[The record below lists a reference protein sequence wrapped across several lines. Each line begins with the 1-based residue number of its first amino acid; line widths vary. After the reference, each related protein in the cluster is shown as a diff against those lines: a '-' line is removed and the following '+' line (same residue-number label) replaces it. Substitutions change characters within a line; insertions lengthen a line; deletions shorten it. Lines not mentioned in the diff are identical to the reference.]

1 MKAVFCI
8 YSFIQEKLPLQPWL
22 TIYEVASRMAD
33 DGHDVHIV
41 TDTQEEVNSH
51 QLKIHV
57 VSSLRGSNKAEIYS
71 VIDEIKP
78 DLLVTLIT
86 PLNLATGGWVS
97 RYVNAQKIAFS
108 SYPFYSFKELLRA
121 VPHVKL
127 VELKSYFR
135 HLLVPGFI
143 WKKRLKNNYSCVI
156 CQSESGR
163 NRLSKLLA
171 RDMKVYSV
179 PPGIDLNTWKPVKK
193 TNTASKT
200 LKLLYL
206 GTASDIRGFN
216 ICLQAYK
223 AVSGNDISLTILA
236 RGATTQQA
244 EEISEKLEVLNIKEK
259 CDLIGGWIDK
269 DEMIS
274 YINKS
279 DLVVLPFVLVPSELP
294 VSVMEVIACGT
305 PVITTD
311 IDGLPSTVGKAGVI
325 VKQGSFMSLKTA
337 IIELYNQRE
346 KLELLKGCCMTESA
360 KMYDWDVMY
369 EKWVKKMSDDEK

>member
-1 MKAVFCI
+1 MKVVFCI
-8 YSFIQEKLPLQPWL
+8 YNFIQEKLPLQPWL
-22 TIYEVASRMAD
+22 TIYEVARRMD
-33 DGHDVHIV
+33 EDGHDVHIV
-41 TDTQEEVNSH
+41 TDTQDTAESH
-51 QLKIHV
+51 RLKTHV
-57 VSSLRGSNKAEIYS
+57 VSSLRGNNKAEIYS
-71 VIDEIKP
+71 VIDEIMP

-86 PLNLATGGWVS
+86 PLNLATGDWVS
-97 RYVNAQKIAFS
+97 RYTNAKKIAFS

-163 NRLSKLLA
+163 NRLSNLLA
-171 RDMKVYSV
+171 HDMEIYSV
-179 PPGIDLNTWKPVKK
+179 PPGIDLNMWTSVKQ
-193 TNTASKT
+193 TNANSKT

-206 GTASDIRGFN
+206 GTASEIRGFN

-223 AVSGNDISLTILA
+223 AVSDNDISLTILA
-236 RGATTQQA
+236 RGATAQQT
-244 EEISEKLEVLNIKEK
+244 EEISNKLEVLNIREK
-259 CDLIGGWIDK
+259 CDLIGGWIDR
-269 DEMIS
+269 DEMIAH
-274 YINKS
+274 INEAN
-279 DLVVLPFVLVPSELP
+279 LVVLPFVLVPSELP

-325 VKQGSFMSLKTA
+325 VKQGSYESLQTA
-337 IIELYNQRE
+337 IIKLYNQRE
-346 KLELLKGCCMTESA
+346 QLDQLTEFCMTESA
-360 KMYDWDVMY
+360 KMYGWDVMY
-369 EKWVKKMSDDEK
+369 GMWTKKMSGDEK